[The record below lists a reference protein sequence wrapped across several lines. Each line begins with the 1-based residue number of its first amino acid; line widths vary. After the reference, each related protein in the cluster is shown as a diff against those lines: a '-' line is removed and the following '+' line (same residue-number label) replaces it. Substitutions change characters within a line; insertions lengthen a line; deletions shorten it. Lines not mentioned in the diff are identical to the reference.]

1 MSFIASVNEKLLRFI
16 AQLSLFL
23 RQSLIIFGDI
33 IADIISS
40 KTNSAI
46 VTEGSRKLNFCTV
59 FIRQPFF
66 QVSND
71 VRIKLYTFFY

>member
-33 IADIISS
+33 IADMISN
-40 KTNSAI
+40 KTNNAI
-46 VTEGSRKLNFCTV
+46 VTEGSRKLNFCTF